1 MATAPFGDQ
10 FLLANTS
17 LYGSRISDFISRPVN
32 YVLTGFK
39 PGYALQA
46 SELNELQEQFYLQQ
60 TLSNRCLF
68 NWLSSTNTVPFWNG
82 ATPFSPGQFTATNNG
97 SSIKFTFSSGWCY
110 LTDKT
115 YTSNNVMVNSG
126 MGYWCYIPSDLII
139 NVSKS
144 FISTV
149 ISSPTKIGISY
160 DTTSINSI
168 DDGSLNDNSNSNN
181 VLMTIPGADRILI
194 NNFDIQVFSTQTI
207 FSDICTV
214 VNISGTYTINF
225 TDGSLIT
232 TITG

>member
-60 TLSNRCLF
+60 TLSNKCLF

-82 ATPFSPGQFTATNNG
+82 ATPFLPGQFTATNNS

-126 MGYWCYIPSDLII
+126 MGFWCYINTNIEFNL
-139 NVSKS
+139 SKS
-144 FISTV
+144 SISTSP
-149 ISSPTKIGISY
+149 SSPTKVGLTY
-160 DTTSINSI
+160 ALNTINAL
-168 DDGSLNDNSNSNN
+168 DDGTLYDNSNANN
-181 VLMTIPGADRILI
+181 VLMSIPGADRILI
-194 NNFDIQVFSTQTI
+194 ENFNLEQFSSQTI
-207 FSDICTV
+207 FSDVCTII
-214 VNISGTYTINF
+214 NTSGTYTINF